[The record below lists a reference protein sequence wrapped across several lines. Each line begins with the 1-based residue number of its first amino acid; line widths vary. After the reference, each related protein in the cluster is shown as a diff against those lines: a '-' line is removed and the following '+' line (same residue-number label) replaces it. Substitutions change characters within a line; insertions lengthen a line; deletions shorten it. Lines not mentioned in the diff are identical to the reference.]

1 MRWSQKLTF
10 TTDFHLWNMLFVE
23 ADLRNQTCYY
33 ERKQGPSVVSRSSDF
48 KAILGFISGSQL
60 IAVRENH
67 HRLYA
72 VCTYSVNI
80 VSSLKILNLKKD
92 KQNALLVCFVFFFF
106 SHDRRKDCVK
116 KKQASPAPETTDPP
130 HWQYT
135 LYDLSIQSRFCFFCC
150 FFLLYFHF
158 VSACDVGSF
167 LHKNQI
173 SKRCSNA
180 PGWMWWFNIRF
191 ESVRFNFIFVALGTI
206 DIETN
211 QLYRNLDLDP

>member
-135 LYDLSIQSRFCFFCC
+135 LYDLSIQSRFW
-150 FFLLYFHF
+150 FFLLFFY
-158 VSACDVGSF
+158 
-167 LHKNQI
+167 
-173 SKRCSNA
+173 
-180 PGWMWWFNIRF
+180 
-191 ESVRFNFIFVALGTI
+191 FIFILYLHATLARSCIRIRSRRDAATHLVECDDLTS
-206 DIETN
+206 DLN
-211 QLYRNLDLDP
+211 QSDSILFS

>member
-92 KQNALLVCFVFFFF
+92 KQNALLVCFVVFFFF
-106 SHDRRKDCVK
+106 SWQKERLRQKE
-116 KKQASPAPETTDPP
+116 ASLSSTWDNRPA
-130 HWQYT
+130 T
-135 LYDLSIQSRFCFFCC
+135 LTVYFIWFINSIPFL
-150 FFLLYFHF
+150 FFLFFFTLF
-158 VSACDVGSF
+158 SF
-167 LHKNQI
+167 CI
-173 SKRCSNA
+173 CVRCWLVPA
-180 PGWMWWFNIRF
+180 
-191 ESVRFNFIFVALGTI
+191 
-206 DIETN
+206 
-211 QLYRNLDLDP
+211 

>member
-106 SHDRRKDCVK
+106 
-116 KKQASPAPETTDPP
+116 
-130 HWQYT
+130 
-135 LYDLSIQSRFCFFCC
+135 
-150 FFLLYFHF
+150 FLMTEGKT
-158 VSACDVGSF
+158 A
-167 LHKNQI
+167 
-173 SKRCSNA
+173 SKRSK
-180 PGWMWWFNIRF
+180 PLQHLRQQTRHTDSILYMIYQFNPVF
-191 ESVRFNFIFVALGTI
+191 VFFVVFFYFIFISYLRATLARSCIRIRSRRDAATHLVECDDLTS
-206 DIETN
+206 DLN
-211 QLYRNLDLDP
+211 QSDSILFS